1 MLVSGGNETK
11 VAPDDP
17 EPWKVV
23 RGKLSALIAA
33 PEAEQ
38 PFDAKHPITK
48 RAMSQAMVMQVRER
62 LGDSKVRAALRGS
75 LGGMRFTSPLSA
87 AAVLRACSPCRAE
100 MPISARP
107 DVRARARR
115 VSVTTASSPRRNSPH
130 PVSRRPLSFRAACS
144 CGAPGGGGGA
154 HRHHHHRD
162 ARARCVAWA
171 PPSPRR
177 PRVRADARAD
187 AR

>member
-62 LGDSKVRAALRGS
+62 LGDSKVRAVRKAHGQEVQPVQHA
-75 LGGMRFTSPLSA
+75 GLS
-87 AAVLRACSPCRAE
+87 REGC
-100 MPISARP
+100 
-107 DVRARARR
+107 
-115 VSVTTASSPRRNSPH
+115 
-130 PVSRRPLSFRAACS
+130 
-144 CGAPGGGGGA
+144 
-154 HRHHHHRD
+154 
-162 ARARCVAWA
+162 
-171 PPSPRR
+171 
-177 PRVRADARAD
+177 
-187 AR
+187 